1 MDVKQF
7 ILSNIDMHY
16 SGSQILFDINFKAEI
31 GKITSVIGPNGVGKT
46 ALLKVMSG
54 SHPISKGT
62 YFASGIKVN
71 NSNQYN
77 LARNGIA
84 YVPQGREI
92 FPLLSV
98 KENLE
103 IGFSC
108 LEKEKKFIPSS
119 IFEMFPVLSD
129 MLNRRGGDL
138 SGGQQQQLA
147 IARAL
152 VTRPKLLLLDEPT
165 EGIQPNIIMQIG
177 KVISSLKEE
186 GSIAIVLVEQYFDF
200 AFELSDFTYVMKRGR
215 FVLEGKTNQIG
226 KKKLLEAVTL

>member
-1 MDVKQF
+1 MYIYQIMSNNFGYIDIILLGMIAGF
-7 ILSNIDMHY
+7 IILRLRSILGRKPGHESNIY
-16 SGSQILFDINFKAEI
+16 PGFAEKEFKIPKNEV
-31 GKITSVIGPNGVGKT
+31 KP
-46 ALLKVMSG
+46 
-54 SHPISKGT
+54 
-62 YFASGIKVN
+62 
-71 NSNQYN
+71 
-77 LARNGIA
+77 
-84 YVPQGREI
+84 
-92 FPLLSV
+92 V

-108 LEKEKKFIPSS
+108 LEKDKRFIPRQ

-152 VTRPKLLLLDEPT
+152 VTRPRLLLLDEPT

-177 KVISSLKEE
+177 KVIGSLRKE

-200 AFELSDFTYVMKRGR
+200 AYELSDYTSVMKRGR
-215 FVLEGKTNQIG
+215 FVLEGKTNKLE
-226 KKKLLEAVTL
+226 KKQLLEAVSL

>member
-1 MDVKQF
+1 
-7 ILSNIDMHY
+7 
-16 SGSQILFDINFKAEI
+16 
-31 GKITSVIGPNGVGKT
+31 
-46 ALLKVMSG
+46 MSG

-62 YFASGIKVN
+62 YYALDSNVN

-108 LEKEKKFIPSS
+108 LEKEKRYIPNQ
-119 IFEMFPVLSD
+119 IFEMFPVLFD

-152 VTRPKLLLLDEPT
+152 VTRPRLLLLDEPT

-177 KVISSLKEE
+177 KVIGSLREE

-200 AFELSDFTYVMKRGR
+200 AYELSDYTYVMKRGR
-215 FVLEGKTNQIG
+215 FVLEGKTNKLE
-226 KKKLLEAVTL
+226 KKQLLEAVSL

>member
-7 ILSNIDMHY
+7 ILSNIEMHY

-46 ALLKVMSG
+46 SLLKVMSG
-54 SHPISKGT
+54 LHPISKGT

-226 KKKLLEAVTL
+226 KKKLLEAVSL

>member
-1 MDVKQF
+1 
-7 ILSNIDMHY
+7 MHY

-46 ALLKVMSG
+46 SLLKLMSG
-54 SHPISKGT
+54 LHPISKGT

-226 KKKLLEAVTL
+226 KKKLLEAVSL

>member
-1 MDVKQF
+1 MDVNQF

-16 SGSQILFDINFKAEI
+16 SGSQILFGINFKAEI

-54 SHPISKGT
+54 LHPISKGT

-226 KKKLLEAVTL
+226 KKKLLEAVSL

>member
-1 MDVKQF
+1 
-7 ILSNIDMHY
+7 MHY

-54 SHPISKGT
+54 LHPISKGT

-119 IFEMFPVLSD
+119 IFEMFPVLSN

-226 KKKLLEAVTL
+226 KKKLLEAVSL

>member
-1 MDVKQF
+1 
-7 ILSNIDMHY
+7 MHY

-31 GKITSVIGPNGVGKT
+31 GKITCVIGPNGVGKT

-62 YFASGIKVN
+62 YYALDSNVN

-108 LEKEKKFIPSS
+108 LGKEKRFIPRQ

-152 VTRPKLLLLDEPT
+152 VTRPRLLLLDEPT

-177 KVISSLKEE
+177 KVIGSLREE

-200 AFELSDFTYVMKRGR
+200 AYELSDYTYVMKRGR
-215 FVLEGKTNQIG
+215 FVLEGKTNKLE
-226 KKKLLEAVTL
+226 KKQLLEAVSL

>member
-1 MDVKQF
+1 
-7 ILSNIDMHY
+7 MHY

-62 YFASGIKVN
+62 YYALDSNVN

-108 LEKEKKFIPSS
+108 LGKEKRFIPRQ

-152 VTRPKLLLLDEPT
+152 VTRPRLLLLDEPT

-177 KVISSLKEE
+177 KVIGSLRKE

-200 AFELSDFTYVMKRGR
+200 AYELSDYTYVMKRGR
-215 FVLEGKTNQIG
+215 FVLEGKTNKLE
-226 KKKLLEAVTL
+226 KKQLLEAVSL

>member
-1 MDVKQF
+1 
-7 ILSNIDMHY
+7 MHY

-46 ALLKVMSG
+46 ALLKAMSG

-62 YFASGIKVN
+62 YYALDSNVN
-71 NSNQYN
+71 NSNQYD

-108 LEKEKKFIPSS
+108 LEKEKRFIPRQ

-152 VTRPKLLLLDEPT
+152 VTRPRLLLLDEPT

-177 KVISSLKEE
+177 KVIGSLRKE

-200 AFELSDFTYVMKRGR
+200 AYELSDYTYVMKRGR
-215 FVLEGKTNQIG
+215 FVLEGKTNKLT
-226 KKKLLEAVTL
+226 KKKLLEAVSL

>member
-1 MDVKQF
+1 MDAKHF
-7 ILSNIDMHY
+7 ILENIDMHY

-62 YFASGIKVN
+62 YYALDSNVN

-103 IGFSC
+103 IGFCC
-108 LEKEKKFIPSS
+108 LEKEKRFIPRQ

-152 VTRPKLLLLDEPT
+152 VTRPRLLLLDEPT

-177 KVISSLKEE
+177 KVIGSLREE

-200 AFELSDFTYVMKRGR
+200 AYELSDYTYVMKRGR
-215 FVLEGKTNQIG
+215 FVLEGKTNKLE
-226 KKKLLEAVTL
+226 KKQLLEAVSL

>member
-1 MDVKQF
+1 
-7 ILSNIDMHY
+7 MHY

-62 YFASGIKVN
+62 YYALDSNVN

-108 LEKEKKFIPSS
+108 LEKEKRFIPRQ
-119 IFEMFPVLSD
+119 IFEMYPVLSD

-152 VTRPKLLLLDEPT
+152 VTRPRLLLLDEPT

-177 KVISSLKEE
+177 KVIGSLREE

-200 AFELSDFTYVMKRGR
+200 AYELSDYTYVMKRGR
-215 FVLEGKTNQIG
+215 FVLEGKTNKLE
-226 KKKLLEAVTL
+226 KKQLLEAVSL

>member
-1 MDVKQF
+1 
-7 ILSNIDMHY
+7 MHY

-62 YFASGIKVN
+62 YYALDSNVN

-108 LEKEKKFIPSS
+108 LEKEKRFIPRQV
-119 IFEMFPVLSD
+119 FEMFPVLSD

-152 VTRPKLLLLDEPT
+152 VTRPRLLLLDEPT

-177 KVISSLKEE
+177 KVIGSLREE

-200 AFELSDFTYVMKRGR
+200 AYELSDYTYVMKRGR
-215 FVLEGKTNQIG
+215 FVLEGKTNKLE
-226 KKKLLEAVTL
+226 KKQLLEAVSL

>member
-46 ALLKVMSG
+46 SLLKVMSG
-54 SHPISKGT
+54 LHPISKGT

-226 KKKLLEAVTL
+226 KKKLLEAVSL

>member
-1 MDVKQF
+1 
-7 ILSNIDMHY
+7 MHY

-62 YFASGIKVN
+62 YYALDSNVN
-71 NSNQYN
+71 NLNQYN

-108 LEKEKKFIPSS
+108 LEKEKRFIPRQV
-119 IFEMFPVLSD
+119 FEMFPVLSD

-152 VTRPKLLLLDEPT
+152 VTRPRLLLLDEPT
-165 EGIQPNIIMQIG
+165 ECIQPNIIMQIG
-177 KVISSLKEE
+177 KVIGSLRKE

-200 AFELSDFTYVMKRGR
+200 AYELSDYTYVMKRGR
-215 FVLEGKTNQIG
+215 FVLEGKTNKLE
-226 KKKLLEAVTL
+226 KKQLLEAASL

>member
-54 SHPISKGT
+54 LHPISKGT

-165 EGIQPNIIMQIG
+165 EGIQPNVIMQIG
-177 KVISSLKEE
+177 KVIRSLKKE

-200 AFELSDFTYVMKRGR
+200 AFARADHIFAITRGEI
-215 FVLEGKTNQIG
+215 VYEGRKAIIDQ
-226 KKKLLEAVTL
+226 KKLRKAVSI

>member
-1 MDVKQF
+1 
-7 ILSNIDMHY
+7 MHY

-46 ALLKVMSG
+46 SLLKVMSG
-54 SHPISKGT
+54 LHPISKGT

-200 AFELSDFTYVMKRGR
+200 AFELSDYTYVMKRGR

-226 KKKLLEAVTL
+226 KKKLLEAVSL

>member
-1 MDVKQF
+1 
-7 ILSNIDMHY
+7 MHY
-16 SGSQILFDINFKAEI
+16 SGAQILFDINFKAEI

-62 YFASGIKVN
+62 YYALDSNVN

-108 LEKEKKFIPSS
+108 LEKEKRFIPGQ

-152 VTRPKLLLLDEPT
+152 VTRPRLLLLDEPT

-177 KVISSLKEE
+177 KVIGSLRKE

-200 AFELSDFTYVMKRGR
+200 AYELSDYTYVMKRGR
-215 FVLEGKTNQIG
+215 FVLEGKTNKLE
-226 KKKLLEAVTL
+226 KKQLLEAVSL

>member
-1 MDVKQF
+1 LDAKHF
-7 ILSNIDMHY
+7 ILENIDMHY

-62 YFASGIKVN
+62 YYALDSNVN

-108 LEKEKKFIPSS
+108 LEKEKRFIPRQ

-152 VTRPKLLLLDEPT
+152 VTRPRLLLLDEPT

-177 KVISSLKEE
+177 KVIGSLREE

-200 AFELSDFTYVMKRGR
+200 AYELSDYTYVMKRGR
-215 FVLEGKTNQIG
+215 FVLEGKTNKLE
-226 KKKLLEAVTL
+226 KKQLLEAVSL

>member
-1 MDVKQF
+1 
-7 ILSNIDMHY
+7 MHY

-62 YFASGIKVN
+62 YYALDSNVN
-71 NSNQYN
+71 NSNQYD

-108 LEKEKKFIPSS
+108 LGKEKRFIPRQ

-152 VTRPKLLLLDEPT
+152 VTRPRLLLLDEPT

-177 KVISSLKEE
+177 KVIGSLREE

-200 AFELSDFTYVMKRGR
+200 AYELSDYTYVMKRGR
-215 FVLEGKTNQIG
+215 FVLEGKTNKLE
-226 KKKLLEAVTL
+226 KKQLLEAVSL

>member
-1 MDVKQF
+1 
-7 ILSNIDMHY
+7 MHY

-62 YFASGIKVN
+62 YYALDSNVN

-108 LEKEKKFIPSS
+108 LGKEKRFIPRQ

-152 VTRPKLLLLDEPT
+152 VTRPRLLLLDEPT

-177 KVISSLKEE
+177 KVIGSLRKE

-200 AFELSDFTYVMKRGR
+200 AYELSDYTYVMKRGR
-215 FVLEGKTNQIG
+215 FVLEGKTNKLE
-226 KKKLLEAVTL
+226 KKQLLKKSINK